1 MKQMTEQI
9 LQIYKIKINLKMTD
23 QTESMINTLELLQSK
38 RNMTKMA
45 RTYTMHEKWQNHSAS
60 YVEKDQED
68 KVSEWVSEWVVS

>member
-45 RTYTMHEKWQNHSAS
+45 RTYTMHEK
-60 YVEKDQED
+60 
-68 KVSEWVSEWVVS
+68 